1 MKPKVLILQKIIP
14 SYRYPLFDDLNKKF
28 DLTVGYQDQIHS
40 NEVQF
45 LTKKINSIALFNLYF
60 PTLKFFKTISA
71 FDVIII
77 MPDFHFLNF
86 CILPFLLTQPKIIS
100 WSIGM
105 RASYT
110 LLYDTEREKTFLD
123 SIMCKILNHCD
134 ANIFYYEHPLK
145 FWGNKIDHKK
155 VFIGFNTVKVKKIK
169 NISQEKKDS
178 ILFLGSLIKG
188 KGIMDLIKSFEK
200 SSFKRKDSNLILN
213 IIGDGPEYSLID
225 KYIKQNGLSKKIF
238 LTGAIYD
245 DEELESYF
253 KKAICLISPGQA
265 GLTVLKSFAFGV
277 PFITSNNAIT
287 GGERLNIVN
296 GFNGLFFKY
305 QRELDDI
312 LERCLN
318 DKAFF
323 RKMGKNAY
331 NFYWNQAKMDVMVD
345 GFEKA
350 IDYVLQKA
358 NI

>member
-14 SYRYPLFDDLNKKF
+14 SYRYPLFNDLNDKF

-45 LTKKINSIALFNLYF
+45 LTIKIDSIALFNLYL
-60 PTLKFFKTISA
+60 PTVKFFKTCSA

-77 MPDFHFLNF
+77 MPDLHFLNY
-86 CILPFLLTQPKIIS
+86 CMLPFLLTQPKIIS

-105 RASYT
+105 RASYA

-123 SIMCKILNHCD
+123 SVMCKILNRCD
-134 ANIFYYEHPLK
+134 ANIFYYKHPLK
-145 FWGNKIDHKK
+145 FWGNRIDSNK
-155 VFIGFNTVKVKKIK
+155 VFVGFNTVKVKKLD
-169 NISQEKKDS
+169 NINQEKKDS

-188 KGIMDLIKSFEK
+188 KGIIDLIKSFEK
-200 SSFKRKDSNLILN
+200 LSLKIKDSNLILN
-213 IIGDGPEYSLID
+213 IIGDGTEFDVLD
-225 KYIKQNGLSKKIF
+225 NYIKKKRLSKKIF
-238 LTGAIYD
+238 LRGAIYD

-296 GFNGLFFKY
+296 GYNGLFFKD
-305 QRELDDI
+305 QLGLDDI
-312 LERCLN
+312 LYSCLN
-318 DKAFF
+318 DKVFF
-323 RKMGKNAY
+323 QKMGKNAY
-331 NFYWNQAKMDVMVD
+331 DFYWNEARMDIMVE
-345 GFEKA
+345 GFKKA
-350 IDYVLQKA
+350 IDYVLH
-358 NI
+358 

>member
-28 DLTVGYQDQIHS
+28 DLTVGYQDKIHS

-45 LTKKINSIALFNLYF
+45 LTKKINSIALLNLYF
-60 PTLKFFKTISA
+60 PTLKFFKTCSA

-86 CILPFLLTQPKIIS
+86 CILPFLLSQPKIIS

-123 SIMCKILNHCD
+123 SIMCKIFNYCD
-134 ANIFYYEHPLK
+134 ANIFYYKHPLK
-145 FWGNKIDHKK
+145 FWGNKIDQKK

-188 KGIMDLIKSFEK
+188 KGIMHLIKSFEK

-213 IIGDGPEYSLID
+213 IIGDGPEYNLID

-238 LTGAIYD
+238 LRGAIYD
-245 DEELESYF
+245 DKELESYF

-287 GGERLNIVN
+287 GGERQNIVN
-296 GFNGLFFKY
+296 GFNGLFFKD
-305 QRELDDI
+305 QRGLDDI

-318 DKAFF
+318 DKVFF
-323 RKMGKNAY
+323 HKMGINAY
-331 NFYWNQAKMDVMVD
+331 NFYWNEATIDVMVD

>member
-14 SYRYPLFDDLNKKF
+14 SYRYPLFDELNKRF

-45 LTKKINSIALFNLYF
+45 KTKKINAIVLFNLYL
-60 PTLKFFKTISA
+60 PTVKFFKTCHA

-77 MPDFHFLNF
+77 MPDLHFLNY
-86 CILPFLLTQPKIIS
+86 CMLPFLLSKSKIIS

-105 RASYT
+105 RASYA

-123 SIMCKILNHCD
+123 SVMCKILNRCD
-134 ANIFYYEHPLK
+134 ANIFYYKHPLK
-145 FWGNKIDHKK
+145 FWGNLIDPNK
-155 VFIGFNTVKVKKIK
+155 VFIGFNTVKAEKLD
-169 NISQEKKDS
+169 NINQKKKDS

-188 KGIMDLIKSFEK
+188 KGVIDLIKSFEK
-200 SSFKRKDSNLILN
+200 ISLKKKDSNLILN
-213 IIGDGPEYSLID
+213 IIGDGPEFDRLDI
-225 KYIKQNGLSKKIF
+225 YIKQKGFSKKIF
-238 LTGAIYD
+238 LKGAIYD
-245 DEELESYF
+245 EEVLESYF

-296 GFNGLFFKY
+296 GFNGLFFKD
-305 QRELDDI
+305 QKGLDDI
-312 LERCLN
+312 LDRCLN
-318 DKAFF
+318 DKVFF
-323 RKMGKNAY
+323 QKMGKNAY
-331 NFYWNQAKMDVMVD
+331 DFYWNEARMDLMVE

-350 IDYVLQKA
+350 IYYALNYRK
-358 NI
+358 N